1 MTKIAAFFDIDGTIY
16 REGLITED
24 VWHNEVKPVYLKWD
38 RREGDYDE
46 YLLKM
51 VDAYKQAIL
60 GVSKEHIDHVA
71 QKVINQKGD
80 RIYTFSRERMK
91 WHKEQGHIVIAI
103 SGSPIELVSKM
114 AAKYKMDDF
123 RGTIYET
130 DEAGRYNGE
139 VIPMWDAVSKQKALR
154 ELVEKYDIDL
164 SQSYAY
170 GDTTGDLTMFHH
182 VGTPYAI
189 NPTKELMM
197 KLMEDPELKEK
208 INVIVERKD
217 VKYKLDLNH
226 IELI

>member
-1 MTKIAAFFDIDGTIY
+1 MMIKHIIWDFDGTLFDSY
-16 REGLITED
+16 PGMVNAFLRA
-24 VWHNEVKPVYLKWD
+24 LKKY
-38 RREGDYDE
+38 EIEAEYDE
-46 YLLKM
+46 VLKLFLNSEKTAVQYYQNQFLLGEELTEVYQDEK
-51 VDAYKQAIL
+51 
-60 GVSKEHIDHVA
+60 SHIDLSNMLPFPYAKEVC
-71 QKVINQKGD
+71 Q
-80 RIYTFSRERMK
+80 RI
-91 WHKEQGHIVIAI
+91 KEA
-103 SGSPIELVSKM
+103 
-114 AAKYKMDDF
+114 
-123 RGTIYET
+123 R
-130 DEAGRYNGE
+130 RYNGE

-182 VGTPYAI
+182 VGTTYAI